1 MLITIEEFRQRVARD
16 STGLISRLQ
25 EETGRYGSEEAQAW
39 ESSLTQLS
47 RAFQASS
54 FQPLHLFFGSRGNL
68 ALEYQMPAAS
78 SWADVVL
85 LGRYESAPAAVIIE
99 LKDWTTAAD
108 RPGKAEGLIDRNGR
122 QELHPSDQV
131 RGYTEYCR
139 RFHSAMEG
147 EATIHGCVL
156 FTHQLYTHA
165 YTSAPNERLTRDY
178 PIFTTA
184 IEDVDK
190 RFPSFFKTRLTQPDE
205 EFARRFATGRYRQ
218 QRGFVA
224 QIGAQILDP
233 ESTPFELLDNQ
244 RRAFALC
251 KAVVDECFLKS
262 AMNEPKKRIVIVK
275 GPPGSGKSAIA
286 ARLWASLVTDKRLPE
301 GDVVFTTTSQSQNS
315 NWSAIFDELAE
326 EGGQGL
332 VRKATIFTPL
342 TPPRLGQL
350 RETYGRDFLRD
361 AKQWRANLK
370 ILRDL
375 GVSFHDASRDEQN
388 LVTIVDEAHG
398 LINPER
404 TGGVGQFGFVTG
416 LGPQAYHIIRA
427 SQLAVFL
434 LDPAQGFRQRENTTI
449 DDITAWS
456 RELGAGEPEL
466 ISLEGAQF
474 RCAGSAEYVTWLES
488 VLAGNS
494 EGENQVHASAWRNL
508 PAPDAPENVISFP
521 RNPNASLARPAEDA
535 FDYHV
540 KRGPGIWGFD
550 FQVFNTPIKLEAAL
564 RARIQEGNSARLLS
578 SYSREWKTREATAPH
593 DLPASMQDFCESY
606 TADDPAQVWS
616 RVWNFVPRGTDYTA
630 FIRAAQ
636 GTRMAEDPLCE
647 VGCPYAV
654 RGFDYDYVGVL
665 WLNDLMWR
673 GSRWQVDPGSV
684 YESGIKDL
692 VNRARRERLGFGP
705 ARTELLAALVKAY
718 RILLTRPLKG
728 AYLWIP
734 DSETRTFVERSL
746 GDGYTDPL
754 SQSLP
759 APES

>member
-1 MLITIEEFRQRVARD
+1 MLITIEEFRRRVATD
-16 STGLISRLQ
+16 SAALVSRLQ

-39 ESSLTQLS
+39 ESSFGKLS
-47 RAFQASS
+47 HAFQAPA

-68 ALEYQMPAAS
+68 ALEYQLPAAS

-85 LGRYESAPAAVIIE
+85 LGRYETAPAAVIIE

-108 RPGKAEGLIDRNGR
+108 RPGKVEGLIDRAGR

-139 RFHSAMEG
+139 RFHSAIEG
-147 EATIHGCVL
+147 DAKVHGCVL
-156 FTHQLYTHA
+156 FTHQPYTRA
-165 YTSAPNERLTRDY
+165 YTSTPNETLTREY

-184 IEDVDK
+184 TEDVGE
-190 RFPSFFKTRLTQPDE
+190 RFPDFFKTRLVEPDE
-205 EFARRFATGRYRQ
+205 EFAKRFATGRYRQ
-218 QRGFVA
+218 QRGFAA
-224 QIGAQILDP
+224 QIGEQILHP
-233 ESTPFELLDNQ
+233 EMTPFELLDNQ

-251 KAVVDECFLKS
+251 KAVVEECFLTS
-262 AMNEPKKRIVIVK
+262 PAREGKKRVVVVE

-315 NWSAIFDELAE
+315 NWSAIFDQLAE
-326 EGGQGL
+326 EGGEGL

-342 TPPRLGQL
+342 TPGRLGQL
-350 RETYGRDFLRD
+350 RTMHGPAFLRN
-361 AKQWRANLK
+361 AQQWRTNLK

-375 GVSFHDASRDEQN
+375 GVAFHEGSREQQN

-404 TGGVGQFGFVTG
+404 SGGVGQFGFVTG
-416 LGPQAYHIIRA
+416 LGPQAYHIIRT
-427 SQLAVFL
+427 SQLAIFL

-449 DDITAWS
+449 ADMTKWS
-456 RELGAGEPEL
+456 QELGAGDPECV
-466 ISLEGAQF
+466 SLEGAQF

-488 VLAGNS
+488 VLAGNP
-494 EGENQVHASAWRNL
+494 EAENQVHASAWRNL
-508 PAPDAPENVISFP
+508 PRPDEPANVISFP
-521 RNPNASLARPAEDA
+521 RDPDASLARAAEDA
-535 FDYHV
+535 PQYRA
-540 KRGPGIWGFD
+540 KPGLGIWGFD
-550 FQVFNTPIKLEAAL
+550 FQLFDTPIELEAAL
-564 RARIQEGNSARLLS
+564 RARAKEGNSVRLLS

-593 DLPASMQDFCESY
+593 DLPASMQDFYENY
-606 TADDPAQVWS
+606 AADGSAQVWS

-630 FIRAAQ
+630 FIRAAP

-654 RGFDYDYVGVL
+654 RGFDYDYVGIL
-665 WLNDLMWR
+665 WLNDLIWR
-673 GSRWQVDPGSV
+673 GSHWQIDARSIH
-684 YESGIKDL
+684 ESGIKDL
-692 VNRARRERLGFGP
+692 VHRARRETLSSGP
-705 ARTELLAALVKAY
+705 AHAELLAAVVKAY

-734 DSETRTFVERSL
+734 DPETRAHLEASL
-746 GDGYTDPL
+746 A
-754 SQSLP
+754 SS
-759 APES
+759 E